1 MATDKHWHLLE
12 KERKQKS
19 FCITIG
25 KSYGGGQRG
34 VPIRWLAVLTYRL
47 LYNSKKCYYYFL
59 FFFFLLPLD
68 GEARIN
74 LNSLFQTH
82 LEKFYTSHIQ
92 ERLSFEGERERVRGG
107 DWWSLRMNI
116 KTVTSVQ
123 TNNKIQQQCQHSSCE
138 ITQRLVNA
146 PKIIKNNNDKKKKNL
161 G

>member
-59 FFFFLLPLD
+59 FFFLLPLD

-107 DWWSLRMNI
+107 IGGHYGWTSKRSHPSRQTTKSNNSANI
-116 KTVTSVQ
+116 RAVRSHNV
-123 TNNKIQQQCQHSSCE
+123 
-138 ITQRLVNA
+138 L
-146 PKIIKNNNDKKKKNL
+146 
-161 G
+161 

>member
-107 DWWSLRMNI
+107 LVVITDEHENGRIRPDKQQNPT
-116 KTVTSVQ
+116 TVPTFELWDHTTSCKR
-123 TNNKIQQQCQHSSCE
+123 T
-138 ITQRLVNA
+138 
-146 PKIIKNNNDKKKKNL
+146 KNN
-161 G
+161 